1 MTYPY
6 RHEPRHIIQSTSY
19 ERPILGAPP
28 IGPRL
33 PALAVPERSADPRYM
48 LSSDN
53 AYMNTQP
60 MPQALPPRTYQQPL
74 GSSDARGYYNP
85 YEERTYPTLSHA
97 RDYDS
102 HRSWTYDVESQ

>member
-1 MTYPY
+1 MPYPY
-6 RHEPRHIIQSTSY
+6 RHEPRQIIQSTSY

-33 PALAVPERSADPRYM
+33 PALVLHERSADPRYM

-60 MPQALPPRTYQQPL
+60 MPQALPLRSYQQPP
-74 GSSDARGYYNP
+74 GTSDVRGYYNP
-85 YEERTYPTLSHA
+85 PEERAYPTSIHA